1 MKTNSEKRMS
11 IYDIAALAQVSTA
24 TVSKV
29 INGKDG
35 VSEKTRKK
43 VQTVLNTK
51 GFTPKIS
58 VNDPNYIAVLYN
70 DLNTDVFN
78 SDFTRKVLNGISDV
92 IYDTDYFLTLLPF
105 KSIPKERDRFSAFCH
120 RQRISGCIFLDLK
133 REDDFIYRIS
143 GSVPMVVINEDIKAP
158 NVYSLISTDF
168 LGAYQAVA
176 HLVENGHRRIA
187 MLGVN
192 PSFRA
197 HAQRLEAYQKV
208 LENHNI
214 TVDRD
219 YINPLLED
227 HTGFSDLWR
236 RWEREKRP
244 PTAIFATDD
253 SGAVYIAR
261 ALAEMGK
268 RVPDDLSL
276 VGFDDYDCGRI
287 MSPGLTTVRQKLREK
302 GAKAVDIIISSLRG
316 ELQYSEENRS
326 YVYETELVVRD
337 SVKKIK

>member
-1 MKTNSEKRMS
+1 
-11 IYDIAALAQVSTA
+11 
-24 TVSKV
+24 
-29 INGKDG
+29 
-35 VSEKTRKK
+35 
-43 VQTVLNTK
+43 
-51 GFTPKIS
+51 
-58 VNDPNYIAVLYN
+58 
-70 DLNTDVFN
+70 
-78 SDFTRKVLNGISDV
+78 
-92 IYDTDYFLTLLPF
+92 
-105 KSIPKERDRFSAFCH
+105 
-120 RQRISGCIFLDLK
+120 
-133 REDDFIYRIS
+133 
-143 GSVPMVVINEDIKAP
+143 MVVINEDIKAP